1 MRSRLTI
8 VSIIFVVIAISCL
21 WIFRESSYQ
30 MRGLAAASVL
40 LVFSV
45 TISLMAYKTTDSAG
59 RLILAIYVASF
70 FLLVVWEFI
79 ALVSHERVPLVAFLS
94 FLAAPYLIYKFLES
108 RKGKKKTE

>member
-1 MRSRLTI
+1 
-8 VSIIFVVIAISCL
+8 
-21 WIFRESSYQ
+21 